1 MAALPY
7 PGTTDNGMFESR
19 SVVVLESIQHRSI
32 RTTDGAQY
40 WIGAGK
46 DAVVGNPAPGY
57 KFERYGSLK
66 LRLAISSGTHIVYA
80 QVLQPDASATRPFLR
95 VLANGDIGF
104 NAPLTSTAGSSTGW
118 QTLAVSV
125 TASQDGGVLVELCNA
140 DLSKPC
146 WFDNVTVL

>member
-1 MAALPY
+1 
-7 PGTTDNGMFESR
+7 
-19 SVVVLESIQHRSI
+19 
-32 RTTDGAQY
+32 
-40 WIGAGK
+40 
-46 DAVVGNPAPGY
+46 
-57 KFERYGSLK
+57 
-66 LRLAISSGTHIVYA
+66 
-80 QVLQPDASATRPFLR
+80 VLQPDASATRPFLR

>member
-1 MAALPY
+1 MPALPY
-7 PGTTDNGMFESR
+7 SGTDDGALTNSR
-19 SVVVLESIQHRSI
+19 SVTVAPALLSESVRV
-32 RTTDGAQY
+32 DGEGIY
-40 WIGAGK
+40 FGGAGR
-46 DAVVGNPAPGY
+46 DNSVGNPAPGY
-57 KFERYGSLK
+57 RIDRYGSLK

-80 QVLQPDASATRPFLR
+80 QVLQPNASATRPFLR
-95 VLANGDIGF
+95 VLANADIGL